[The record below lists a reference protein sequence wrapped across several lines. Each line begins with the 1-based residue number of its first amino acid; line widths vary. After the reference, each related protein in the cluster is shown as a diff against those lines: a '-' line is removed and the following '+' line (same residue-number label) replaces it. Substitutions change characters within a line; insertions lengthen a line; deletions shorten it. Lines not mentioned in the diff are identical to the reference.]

1 MADTL
6 ESLEIEV
13 KHGATSADAEIA
25 KVSAQIR
32 EMSKALSQV
41 LPQLKQ
47 YAEQLSKVGGNVKAV
62 LSKGGGGGKGKDTI
76 SESLKEQILNAD
88 RLQIAMHKVEDSQKR
103 INEAF
108 KKDDVNA
115 AWRARESELN
125 ANAQVNKYTPPVPV
139 GAGEQEI
146 IKAGSAV
153 DVLRAKLESLKV
165 AMQNAFNAGDTEK
178 AWSIQG
184 QILKT
189 EAALNKAEKAMQGA
203 SEGLKE
209 VSKSANK
216 AKKPLSAVVRSFA
229 RIAFYRIVRSIIKGV
244 EDAFKE
250 GSEAAYRFSSAMS
263 GTGHR
268 FAEAMDNIK
277 STGNMAK
284 AQLGAAF
291 LALYTAIQPILIAII
306 NLVTKVADAITQL
319 LSAFTGTTYLKAN
332 KSAAQFLDTMK
343 AGGAAA
349 KEWKNQLLGFDEINR
364 LEEPSNGGGG
374 GTNPL
379 KGFDM
384 KEAPI
389 AKWAMD
395 LAKKLK
401 KFAAS
406 FKLSVK
412 DILFDWSNLNPEQIV
427 QKAIVGVG
435 ALLGAS
441 VGFVLGG
448 VPGAITGT
456 FVGVLASV
464 VFDSLVFDHDGKV
477 SRREIGEMLRA
488 ALWGL
493 AGGAVG
499 FVLGGPKGALI
510 GAAIGIGIE
519 LILNAIKFLSGSGGN
534 TGSILNDLT
543 GAISAFGAAVIG
555 FKLGGPLGA
564 MFGATIGLGL
574 SLLIEGILMEDTS
587 NWKAGD
593 WISHILAALLPV
605 AGVAVGLALGGP
617 GGAAF
622 GAVIGTGLSLLLR
635 EILVADKS
643 NWNAGDWVANILA
656 ALLPVAGAAIGL
668 SLGGP
673 IGAALGASLGLALK
687 LDLQNFLMKDKSGWT
702 AGDWISSIVGALAP
716 VAGAAIGF
724 TVGGPFGAAV
734 GAIIGVGIRFVIQGI
749 DWTGLR
755 TEIESYNQTID
766 IGGGRTFTYNPV
778 RGGMF
783 ASGGFPPEGEL
794 FISRENGPEMVGT
807 IGGRTAVANNDQ
819 IVEGIRAGVYDG
831 VMAGMSNGGGN
842 NDVNLKVYLDSR
854 EIRAGLQRLD
864 RAWGA

>member
-47 YAEQLSKVGGNVKAV
+47 YAEQLSKVGGSVKSA
-62 LSKGGGGGKGKDTI
+62 LSKGSGGKDKNPI

-125 ANAQVNKYTPPVPV
+125 ANAQVSKYTPSVPV
-139 GAGEQEI
+139 GAGEREI

-250 GSEAAYRFSSAMS
+250 GAEAAYRFSSAMS

-384 KEAPI
+384 KESPI
-389 AKWAMD
+389 AEKW
-395 LAKKLK
+395 LK
-401 KFAAS
+401 TAEKIKGVIAWI
-406 FKLSVK
+406 K
-412 DILFDWSNLNPEQIV
+412 DHLHLVLGVAEAIGVVILGWKV
-427 QKAIVGVG
+427 A
-435 ALLGAS
+435 
-441 VGFVLGG
+441 GFV
-448 VPGAITGT
+448 
-456 FVGVLASV
+456 
-464 VFDSLVFDHDGKV
+464 
-477 SRREIGEMLRA
+477 
-488 ALWGL
+488 
-493 AGGAVG
+493 
-499 FVLGGPKGALI
+499 
-510 GAAIGIGIE
+510 
-519 LILNAIKFLSGSGGN
+519 
-534 TGSILNDLT
+534 NDLL
-543 GAISAFGAAVIG
+543 
-555 FKLGGPLGA
+555 KLNLP
-564 MFGATIGLGL
+564 M
-574 SLLIEGILMEDTS
+574 SKIL
-587 NWKAGD
+587 
-593 WISHILAALLPV
+593 
-605 AGVAVGLALGGP
+605 GLALAI
-617 GGAAF
+617 GGAF
-622 GAVIGTGLSLLLR
+622 LLVRGAVDAIKNGVNWDNLMEMIGGTLTL
-635 EILVADKS
+635 
-643 NWNAGDWVANILA
+643 
-656 ALLPVAGAAIGL
+656 
-668 SLGGP
+668 
-673 IGAALGASLGLALK
+673 SLGLALAFGAVGGAIG
-687 LDLQNFLMKDKSGWT
+687 LL
-702 AGDWISSIVGALAP
+702 AGGIASLVVGIKDWIKTKEMSNEAFAAIEAGIAGVSSAIAILVGGWIPLAIGAVAGYVAWVVKEWDKIKYIVSQTWQAIKDFFSTLKEKWRAFTSNEEAVSGAVNTMEVAIGGLSIALA
-716 VAGAAIGF
+716 GL
-724 TVGGPFGAAV
+724 TGGV
-734 GAIIGVGIRFVIQGI
+734 SLIIGVIALAAVSIVRSWDKIKAGWDKFMEPLKEAWGNLKQSWSDAIDGIKGKLQELADKFESVR
-749 DWTGLR
+749 R
-755 TEIESYNQTID
+755 TVRNFFGMD
-766 IGGGRTFTYNPV
+766 DPGGTTVNE
-778 RGGMF
+778 GGF
-783 ASGGFPPEGEL
+783 SSHSGNYATGGFPDEGQM
-794 FISRENGPEMVGT
+794 FIAREAGPEMVGT

-831 VMAGMSNGGGN
+831 VMAGMSNVGGN

>member
-47 YAEQLSKVGGNVKAV
+47 YAEQLSKVGGSVKSA
-62 LSKGGGGGKGKDTI
+62 LSKGSGGKDKNPI

-125 ANAQVNKYTPPVPV
+125 ANAQVNKYRPSVPV

-306 NLVTKVADAITQL
+306 NLVAKVADAITQL
-319 LSAFTGTTYLKAN
+319 ISAFTGTTYLKAN
-332 KSAAQFLDTMK
+332 KGAAQFLDTMK

-364 LEEPSNGGGG
+364 LEEPSDGGGGG

-384 KEAPI
+384 EESKI
-389 AKWAMD
+389 AEKW
-395 LAKKLK
+395 LK
-401 KFAAS
+401 AAE
-406 FKLSVK
+406 KIKAVIAWIK
-412 DILFDWSNLNPEQIV
+412 DHLHL
-427 QKAIVGVG
+427 
-435 ALLGAS
+435 
-441 VGFVLGG
+441 VLG
-448 VPGAITGT
+448 VA
-456 FVGVLASV
+456 
-464 VFDSLVFDHDGKV
+464 
-477 SRREIGEMLRA
+477 E
-488 ALWGL
+488 
-493 AGGAVG
+493 
-499 FVLGGPKGALI
+499 
-510 GAAIGIGIE
+510 AIGIA
-519 LILNAIKFLSGSGGN
+519 ILGWKATKFISDLLKLNLPMSKILSLAVAIGGAFLLVRGAVDAIKNGVNWDNLMEMIGGTLLLSLGLFLAFGKVG
-534 TGSILNDLT
+534 
-543 GAISAFGAAVIG
+543 GAIGLLVGSFATLAAGLIDFIKTGEMSNEAFAAIEAGIAGVSI
-555 FKLGGPLGA
+555 A
-564 MFGATIGLGL
+564 L
-574 SLLIEGILMEDTS
+574 SLLTASWIPLAIGAVLMFATWVVKNWDKIKQAFKDAWQAVKDFFDGLKEKWDRFAKDKDAVNEALNTLEGAIF
-587 NWKAGD
+587 
-593 WISHILAALLPV
+593 
-605 AGVAVGLALGGP
+605 GVALVLALATGGW
-617 GGAAF
+617 
-622 GAVIGTGLSLLLR
+622 SLL
-635 EILVADKS
+635 
-643 NWNAGDWVANILA
+643 
-656 ALLPVAGAAIGL
+656 
-668 SLGGP
+668 
-673 IGAALGASLGLALK
+673 
-687 LDLQNFLMKDKSGWT
+687 
-702 AGDWISSIVGALAP
+702 
-716 VAGAAIGF
+716 
-724 TVGGPFGAAV
+724 V
-734 GAIIGVGIRFVIQGI
+734 GAIAIAAIEIVRNWKKIKEGFDEWLEPVKTGFANFKQSLSTAINSIKGKLQEFIDKIQEAWGAVQGFFG
-749 DWTGLR
+749 W
-755 TEIESYNQTID
+755 
-766 IGGGRTFTYNPV
+766 GGRDM
-778 RGGMF
+778 GGTTVTEGGSSHHTGKY

-794 FISRENGPEMVGT
+794 FISREAGPEMVGT

>member
-13 KHGATSADAEIA
+13 KHGATGADAEIA

-32 EMSKALSQV
+32 EMSKALSQA

-47 YAEQLSKVGGNVKAV
+47 YAEQLSKVGGSVKAV
-62 LSKGGGGGKGKDTI
+62 LSKGSGGKDKDPI

-88 RLQIAMHKVEDSQKR
+88 RLQIAMHKVEESKER

-108 KKDDVNA
+108 KKDNVNA

-125 ANAQVNKYTPPVPV
+125 ANAQVNKYKPPVPV
-139 GAGEQEI
+139 GIGEQDI
-146 IKAGSAV
+146 IKTGSAV

-165 AMQNAFNAGDTEK
+165 AMQNAFNAGDAEK
-178 AWSIQG
+178 AWAIQG

-229 RIAFYRIVRSIIKGV
+229 RIAFYRIVRSIIKSV

-306 NLVTKVADAITQL
+306 NLVTRVADAITQL

-332 KSAAQFLDTMK
+332 KSAAQFVDTMK

-384 KEAPI
+384 EESPI
-389 AKWAMD
+389 AEKW
-395 LAKKLK
+395 LK
-401 KFAAS
+401 TAEKIKGVIAWI
-406 FKLSVK
+406 K
-412 DILFDWSNLNPEQIV
+412 DHLHLVLGVAEAIGVVILGWKV
-427 QKAIVGVG
+427 A
-435 ALLGAS
+435 
-441 VGFVLGG
+441 GFV
-448 VPGAITGT
+448 
-456 FVGVLASV
+456 
-464 VFDSLVFDHDGKV
+464 
-477 SRREIGEMLRA
+477 
-488 ALWGL
+488 
-493 AGGAVG
+493 
-499 FVLGGPKGALI
+499 
-510 GAAIGIGIE
+510 
-519 LILNAIKFLSGSGGN
+519 
-534 TGSILNDLT
+534 NDLL
-543 GAISAFGAAVIG
+543 
-555 FKLGGPLGA
+555 KL
-564 MFGATIGLGL
+564 
-574 SLLIEGILMEDTS
+574 
-587 NWKAGD
+587 N
-593 WISHILAALLPV
+593 LPMSK
-605 AGVAVGLALGGP
+605 
-617 GGAAF
+617 
-622 GAVIGTGLSLLLR
+622 I
-635 EILVADKS
+635 
-643 NWNAGDWVANILA
+643 
-656 ALLPVAGAAIGL
+656 
-668 SLGGP
+668 
-673 IGAALGASLGLALK
+673 LGLALAIGGA
-687 LDLQNFLMKDKSGWT
+687 FLLVRGAVDAIKNGVNWDNLMEMIGGTLLLSLGLFLAFGKIGGAIGLLVGSFATLAAGLIDFIKTGEMSNEAFAAIAAGISGV
-702 AGDWISSIVGALAP
+702 SIALAWLTGSWIP
-716 VAGAAIGF
+716 LAIGAVLIF
-724 TVGGPFGAAV
+724 ATWVVKNWDNIKQAFNDAWQAVKDFFDGLKEKWDRFISDKDAVNEALNTLEGAIFGVALVLAIATGGWSLLV
-734 GAIIGVGIRFVIQGI
+734 GAIAIAAIEIVRNWKKIKEGFDEWLEPVKTGFANFKQSLSTAIDSIKGKLQEFIDKIQEAWGK
-749 DWTGLR
+749 
-755 TEIESYNQTID
+755 
-766 IGGGRTFTYNPV
+766 V
-778 RGGMF
+778 RGFFGWGGPDPGGTTVTEGGSSHHSGSF
-783 ASGGFPPEGEL
+783 ATGGFPDEGQM
-794 FISRENGPEMVGT
+794 FIAREAGPEMVGT

-831 VMAGMSNGGGN
+831 VMAGMSNGGGI
-842 NDVNLKVYLDSR
+842 NDVNLKLYLDSR
-854 EIRAGLQRLD
+854 EIKAGLQRLD